1 VVSDVKVIFRTSG
14 NMARIRSIKPEFWS
28 SEQVTE
34 CSVNARLMFIGMW
47 NFCDDAGRKVSSLK
61 RIKMEIFPGDA
72 FSLKDIRKWMDELI
86 SHQLVIEYE
95 SEGVVYWAVTGWKH
109 QKISHPQPSTIPE
122 PFMEHSGNGHG
133 TFTPD
138 LNGIDLD
145 ISPNDTPD
153 DVELGVPFGEWW
165 KVWPKKVQRR
175 AAEKA
180 YQAACHRADSTII
193 LAATEKF
200 AQSDK
205 ARGQFCP
212 YPATWL
218 NQNRWEDD
226 PAEWSDKKKQDKF
239 EYQEIEVI
247 Q

>member
-1 VVSDVKVIFRTSG
+1 
-14 NMARIRSIKPEFWS
+14 MARIRSIKPEFWS

-61 RIKMEIFPGDA
+61 RVKMEVFPGDA
-72 FSLKDIRKWMDELI
+72 FTLRDIRKWMDELI
-86 SHQLVIEYE
+86 AHGLVTEYE
-95 SEGVVYWAVTGWKH
+95 VEGVTYWAVTGWKH
-109 QKISHPQPSTIPE
+109 QKISHPQPSIIPE
-122 PFMEHSGNGHG
+122 PFTECSGNGHG

-138 LNGIDLD
+138 LKGIDLD
-145 ISPNDTPD
+145 IPTNNTT
-153 DVELGVPFGEWW
+153 DVVVVGVPFKEWW
-165 KVWPKKVQRR
+165 KVWPKKVQRG

-180 YQAACHRADSTII
+180 YKSACHRADSTVI

-205 ARGQFCP
+205 ARGDFCP

-226 PAEWSDKKKQDKF
+226 PKEWCNRKKPGDV
-239 EYQEIEVI
+239 EYQEMEVI
-247 Q
+247 R